1 MPFDTAIP
9 VERLSPLA
17 EALELRGITPV
28 PMPALAA
35 HKRAQ
40 VEKFGPNFWYRHQG
54 LLLLGLLVPFVG
66 VAVTSSFAQ
75 GLKEVSASLPVA
87 LSFAWMC
94 LLPLLF
100 ASGLLRLRAGS
111 HWEERWVPA
120 SALARLGV
128 PEQIAGLARQ
138 LQKEVPGSALIL
150 GELVQERAVLDP
162 YLLLVR
168 GGERVCLGIWDGGRI
183 LARAA

>member
-1 MPFDTAIP
+1 MPFDTTIP
-9 VERLSPLA
+9 VARPSPLA
-17 EALELRGITPV
+17 EALAVRGVSPV
-28 PMPALAA
+28 PLPALAA

-40 VEKFGPNFWYRHQG
+40 VQKFGPNFWYRHQG
-54 LLLLGLLVPFVG
+54 LLLLGLLLPFVG
-66 VAVTSSFAQ
+66 MAATSGVAQ
-75 GLKEVSASLPVA
+75 GLKTVSPSLPA
-87 LSFAWMC
+87 AISFAWLC

-100 ASGLLRLRAGS
+100 ASGALRLRAGS

-120 SALARLGV
+120 GSLARLGV
-128 PEQIAGLARQ
+128 PEPIATLARG
-138 LQKEVPGSALIL
+138 LQSEVPGSALIL

-168 GGERVCLGIWDGGRI
+168 GGERICLGIWDGGKV

>member
-9 VERLSPLA
+9 VARLSPLA
-17 EALELRGITPV
+17 EALADNGINPV
-28 PMPALAA
+28 PLAALAA

-54 LLLLGLLVPFVG
+54 LLLLGLLLPFIG
-66 VAVTSSFAQ
+66 MAATSGLAQ
-75 GLKEVSASLPVA
+75 GLKDVSPSLPA
-87 LSFAWMC
+87 AISFAWLC

-111 HWEERWVPA
+111 HWEERWVPVG
-120 SALARLGV
+120 ALDRLAV
-128 PEQIAGLARQ
+128 PEPIAEVARS
-138 LQKEVPGSALIL
+138 LQKQVPGSALIL

-168 GGERVCLGIWDGGRI
+168 GGERICLGIWDGGKV
-183 LARAA
+183 LALAS